1 MEVDMNVLNGACA
14 VLAITCFAAGCATSS
29 PGADQVKVTTT
40 LTDVEGCT
48 LMGKVVV
55 SDAKSA
61 RNETARLGGNVL
73 LRKNDE
79 AWSGN
84 AYHCAAVAH

>member
-1 MEVDMNVLNGACA
+1 
-14 VLAITCFAAGCATSS
+14 
-29 PGADQVKVTTT
+29 
-40 LTDVEGCT
+40 
-48 LMGKVVV
+48 MGKVVV
-55 SDAKSA
+55 SDAKAA

-84 AYHCAAVAH
+84 AYHCAAAAH